1 MKNPLENLHQTL
13 GIGAVVALIILFI
26 GKPTFDHA
34 FWTAFFRWA
43 HVLTGV
49 LWIGLLY
56 YFNFVQMPSMPKI
69 PDEQKPAVTKVIAPA
84 ALFWFR
90 WAAAATVLFGLI
102 TAHLAG
108 YLSTLWTF
116 GPGARGALIGIGMWF
131 ALIMAFNVWVVI
143 WPGQQK
149 ALGLVEADAE
159 TKKKAARQAMLFSR
173 FNTMFSIGM
182 LYCMVMAKAAG

>member
-49 LWIGLLY
+49 LWIGILY

-90 WAAAATVLFGLI
+90 WAAASTVLWGVMLAGIGRYIGNALLLGIPNRSAYEAIIGFGMWLGLI
-102 TAHLAG
+102 
-108 YLSTLWTF
+108 
-116 GPGARGALIGIGMWF
+116 M
-131 ALIMAFNVWVVI
+131 
-143 WPGQQK
+143 
-149 ALGLVEADAE
+149 
-159 TKKKAARQAMLFSR
+159 
-173 FNTMFSIGM
+173 
-182 LYCMVMAKAAG
+182 

>member
-13 GIGAVVALIILFI
+13 GIGAVVALIILFL

-34 FWTAFFRWA
+34 FWTAFFRWP

-69 PDEQKPAVTKVIAPA
+69 PDEQKPAVTNVIAPA

-90 WAAAATVLFGLI
+90 WSSPSPRLLVLI
-102 TAHLAG
+102 VSSLADL
-108 YLSTLWTF
+108 LSTLWT
-116 GPGARGALIGIGMWF
+116 I
-131 ALIMAFNVWVVI
+131 
-143 WPGQQK
+143 
-149 ALGLVEADAE
+149 
-159 TKKKAARQAMLFSR
+159 
-173 FNTMFSIGM
+173 
-182 LYCMVMAKAAG
+182 